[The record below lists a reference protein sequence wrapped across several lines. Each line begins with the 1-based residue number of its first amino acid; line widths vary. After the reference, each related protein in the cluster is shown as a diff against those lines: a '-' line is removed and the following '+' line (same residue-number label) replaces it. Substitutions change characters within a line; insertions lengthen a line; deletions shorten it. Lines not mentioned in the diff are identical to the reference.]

1 MLVGAGTVD
10 TPAEGSYAYFIY
22 YIAALAERTK
32 AEIVSVSV
40 EMTSANPQEVRNTP
54 HLHRFIVQND
64 HFAKTGSGQTL
75 RKCSQNQVVVFA
87 GALPQIDW
95 WCTADLWWEAALRR
109 GIRTAVIN
117 KGVDTVF
124 FSPFPFSPFSSP
136 DFMWKA
142 MILPRQAQDT
152 HKSKSSF
159 TYTSSGQA
167 YHYIRQLKKRRF
179 NRFFKPFL

>member
-109 GIRTAVIN
+109 GIRTVVIN

-124 FSPFPFSPFSSP
+124 FFSFPFFSILQPRFHVESD
-136 DFMWKA
+136 DFTKTGSGHTQKQVILYLYKLRTSISLYKA
-142 MILPRQAQDT
+142 TQKTAL
-152 HKSKSSF
+152 
-159 TYTSSGQA
+159 
-167 YHYIRQLKKRRF
+167 
-179 NRFFKPFL
+179 